1 MRQGGSVDWD
11 GQRLRRAVFA
21 ATTRQRSG
29 TAGRTAAMDWL
40 DGIEERVGEV
50 QAVARVVIISTNG
63 PTPRATGTAMLVWRD
78 GAAGRIGRGEAERCS
93 IEIAREMLAQ
103 RGDPSPGQEPAW
115 LRTRARFSTGEVLGE
130 ASGGTIEVLIE
141 VFGPAECAALARD
154 REGGGAG
161 FVGRSLRSGD
171 RAARLGREAVEL
183 PAAWQKGIAQLA
195 SRPHARLARIA
206 TPGKDDVVIE
216 RLEPPRPP
224 FYVYGT
230 GLVARALVKLLAEL
244 PFEVIWIDTA
254 PARFPAAVPAV
265 VGTLP
270 SGDVVATARA
280 ARDGAFHAVMTA
292 DHDLDLAVCREVL
305 RLGSFHY
312 LGVIGSR
319 LKRQR
324 LVRRLEADGIDK
336 AAIERLSCP
345 IGLAQ
350 IKSKQPAVIAVGI
363 AAQALAALR
372 PDAGDDGAG

>member
-1 MRQGGSVDWD
+1 
-11 GQRLRRAVFA
+11 
-21 ATTRQRSG
+21 
-29 TAGRTAAMDWL
+29 MDWL
-40 DGIEERVGEV
+40 HGIEEHVERVG
-50 QAVARVVIISTNG
+50 AVARVVIISTDG

-93 IEIAREMLAQ
+93 IEIARDLIARLGEASAG
-103 RGDPSPGQEPAW
+103 RDATW
-115 LRTRARFSTGEVLGE
+115 LRTRARFSTGDVLGE

-141 VFGPAECAALARD
+141 AFGPAECAALASD
-154 REGGGAG
+154 RAGGGAG

-171 RAARLGREAVEL
+171 KAARLGSEAVEL

-195 SRPHARLARIA
+195 SRPHARLAYFTA
-206 TPGKDDVVIE
+206 AGGDDIVIE

-230 GLVARALVKLLAEL
+230 GLVARALVKLLAGL

-254 PARFPAAVPAV
+254 PARFPAEVPAV

-270 SGDVVATARA
+270 SGDVVATARS

-292 DHDLDLAVCREVL
+292 DHDLDLAICREIL
-305 RLGSFHY
+305 RLDSFHY

-324 LVRRLEADGIDK
+324 LVRRLEADGIDPV
-336 AAIERLSCP
+336 ALERLSCP
-345 IGLAQ
+345 IGLVQ
-350 IKSKQPAVIAVGI
+350 IKSKQPSVIAVGI
-363 AAQALAALR
+363 AAQALAAL
-372 PDAGDDGAG
+372 PPEAGDGGAG

>member
-1 MRQGGSVDWD
+1 
-11 GQRLRRAVFA
+11 
-21 ATTRQRSG
+21 
-29 TAGRTAAMDWL
+29 MDWL
-40 DGIEERVGEV
+40 DGIEKRVGEV
-50 QAVARVVIISTNG
+50 GAVARAVIISTNG

-78 GAAGRIGRGEAERCS
+78 GAAGRIGRGQAERCS

-103 RGDPSPGQEPAW
+103 RDGASPGQEPAW

-130 ASGGTIEVLIE
+130 ASGGTVEVLIE

-154 REGGGAG
+154 RAGGAAE
-161 FVGRSLRSGD
+161 FVGRSLRSGEPATQFGS
-171 RAARLGREAVEL
+171 AAGQL
-183 PAAWQKGIAQLA
+183 AAGWQAGIAHLA

-206 TPGKDDVVIE
+206 APGEDDVVIE
-216 RLEPPRPP
+216 RLAPPRPP

-254 PARFPAAVPAV
+254 PARFPAETPAL

-270 SGDVVATARA
+270 SGDVVATARS

-292 DHDLDLAVCREVL
+292 DHDLDLAVCREIL

-324 LVRRLEADGIDK
+324 LVRRLEADGIDPV
-336 AAIERLSCP
+336 ALERLSCP

-363 AAQALAALR
+363 AAQALAALP
-372 PDAGDDGAG
+372 PDAGDGGAE